1 MHLYKCNLEIRG
13 NIMRK
18 FLFFI
23 SVLMLALFFV
33 GCSFSEP
40 SGSNAVTVG
49 KVQPNG
55 YKVVFVTNGGTYVNT
70 MQTKV
75 ISSAPY
81 TEKVGYIFDGWY
93 YNEGLTQKV
102 VYPAQINANMTLYAK
117 WTPTHTVWFDA
128 NGGSYVDA
136 KQTQRITE
144 APYTEREG
152 YLFDGW
158 YYNEGL
164 TSEVVY
170 PIEVR
175 SDMTLYAK
183 WLLLEKE
190 TSCKNTK
197 LKSMDSDYSA
207 GAYYSL
213 SPSGFDFY
221 ELEKRG
227 YYISIEVQ
235 YDVKYKKDYDVPLD
249 IGYFGSPKYKV
260 GIINEKELGVW
271 KTDLGT
277 SKSETT
283 RSISKTMT
291 VADFNKNNMYL
302 YFATENIQ
310 NIVCIED
317 ITVTYTC
324 HK

>member
-1 MHLYKCNLEIRG
+1 MTLL
-13 NIMRK
+13 
-18 FLFFI
+18 
-23 SVLMLALFFV
+23 FV
-33 GCSFSEP
+33 GCSFSEA
-40 SGSNAVTVG
+40 SNTNAITVG
-49 KVQPNG
+49 KNQLNG
-55 YKVVFVTNGGTYVNT
+55 YRVSFVTNGGSYVNT
-70 MQTKV
+70 MQTKA
-75 ISSAPY
+75 INSEPY
-81 TEKVGYIFDGWY
+81 TKKEGYIFDGWY

-102 VYPAQINANMTLYAK
+102 VYPMQVNSNMTLYAK
-117 WTPTHTVWFDA
+117 WEAIYTVRFDA

-136 KQTQRITE
+136 KQTQRVNQ
-144 APYTEREG
+144 APYTERDG
-152 YLFDGW
+152 YVFDGW

-164 TSEVVY
+164 TNEVIY
-170 PIEVR
+170 PIEVK

-190 TSCKNTK
+190 SSCKDTRIK
-197 LKSMDSDYSA
+197 FLDSDYSED
-207 GAYYSL
+207 AYYSL
-213 SPSGFDFY
+213 APNGFDFH

-260 GIINEKELGVW
+260 GIINDDEIGVW

-277 SKSETT
+277 SKSATT

-291 VADFNKNNMYL
+291 VADFNKKNMYL
-302 YFATENIQ
+302 YFATENVQ
-310 NIVCIED
+310 NIVCLEN
-317 ITVTYTC
+317 ITITYTC